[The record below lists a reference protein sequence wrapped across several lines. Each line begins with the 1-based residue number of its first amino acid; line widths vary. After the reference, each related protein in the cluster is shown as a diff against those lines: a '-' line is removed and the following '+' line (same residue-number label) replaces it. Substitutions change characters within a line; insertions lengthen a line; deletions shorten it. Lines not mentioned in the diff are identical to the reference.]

1 MLSPC
6 PGILLSGGAMTRFE
20 EVQMRIAESAR
31 NFVEIYNMQV
41 FIEQFTLD
49 RESRFFVTLP
59 EMEQPY
65 PISAVI
71 SFTYDTF
78 LTSLSMS
85 KPEDDEPPVEDS
97 SVTIDFVIKL
107 PMMSGYPDIDKLFA
121 EIEREYPDSEPSLVM
136 RETLGGEEVTKEYE
150 INYSYDVNDED
161 LTDIGLYEEIFE
173 ELRDILEL
181 LHNRTKFYIDN
192 SWYEGDDDPT
202 QRY

>member
-1 MLSPC
+1 
-6 PGILLSGGAMTRFE
+6 MTRFE

-136 RETLGGEEVTKEYE
+136 RETIGGEEVTKEYE